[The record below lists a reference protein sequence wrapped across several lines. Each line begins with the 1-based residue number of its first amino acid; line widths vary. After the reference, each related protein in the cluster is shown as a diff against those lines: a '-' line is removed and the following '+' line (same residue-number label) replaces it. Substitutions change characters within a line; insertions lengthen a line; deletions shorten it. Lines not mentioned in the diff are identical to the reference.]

1 MPRRSL
7 TSIVLL
13 LIVLVSPAQAQFD
26 LASRNDS
33 ASSASRTAEYQ
44 ALARDVAA
52 LETELGIYKRVA
64 RLVTPSVVHIEAA
77 PVDSDR
83 RRREVH
89 EAGSGVIIE
98 LEGSTFVLTNRHVV
112 KNSEPAYVRIHLG
125 DGTVFK
131 PRQILSDRDT
141 DIAILKVDAEGL
153 IPARLGNSQQLDIG
167 DQVLAIGSPFGL
179 SQSVTRGIISAKG
192 RYNLDLGNG
201 DVRFQNFL
209 QTDAAINPG
218 NSGGPL
224 VNLRGE
230 VVGLNTAIAS
240 SSGGNEGIGFS
251 IPINI
256 AVRIA
261 RDLATRGE
269 VTRGFLGV
277 KLDSLFDE
285 RRARQLG
292 MPRLTGTRVSSVDEQ
307 SPAHSANLM
316 VEDVILVYDG
326 IRVEDDDHLISL
338 VNLTE
343 VGREVQLIV
352 FRQRRTE
359 SIKVRIGDRRQFQP
373 VE

>member
-125 DGTVFK
+125 DGTVF
-131 PRQILSDRDT
+131 
-141 DIAILKVDAEGL
+141 
-153 IPARLGNSQQLDIG
+153 
-167 DQVLAIGSPFGL
+167 
-179 SQSVTRGIISAKG
+179 
-192 RYNLDLGNG
+192 
-201 DVRFQNFL
+201 
-209 QTDAAINPG
+209 
-218 NSGGPL
+218 
-224 VNLRGE
+224 
-230 VVGLNTAIAS
+230 
-240 SSGGNEGIGFS
+240 
-251 IPINI
+251 
-256 AVRIA
+256 
-261 RDLATRGE
+261 
-269 VTRGFLGV
+269 
-277 KLDSLFDE
+277 
-285 RRARQLG
+285 
-292 MPRLTGTRVSSVDEQ
+292 
-307 SPAHSANLM
+307 
-316 VEDVILVYDG
+316 
-326 IRVEDDDHLISL
+326 
-338 VNLTE
+338 
-343 VGREVQLIV
+343 
-352 FRQRRTE
+352 
-359 SIKVRIGDRRQFQP
+359 
-373 VE
+373 